1 MSLLQ
6 KPGLDLA
13 DGYISFVRQN
23 QDILRERIS
32 DELYTQKVFD
42 VSMDPETHQH
52 LRGGGEGGGRGQR

>member
-1 MSLLQ
+1 MCLVQ

-42 VSMDPETHQH
+42 VSMDHCNT
-52 LRGGGEGGGRGQR
+52 